1 MAPIILATLALCPA
15 AAWLGRQRARRA
27 RWLALW
33 PLAATLWFAH
43 AWWSV
48 LSGAV
53 RFESFE
59 WIPLLGLSLSF
70 RLDALSGL
78 FAMLIAGIG
87 TCIVVYGAHYLDEHP
102 YSGRFQATLFAFMA
116 AMLGVVLSDNG
127 LALFVFWELTGFT
140 SFLLI
145 GFEHDKR
152 EARRSAMQALLVT
165 GSGGL
170 ALLAGV
176 VSLSQATGSL
186 SLSAGSASGVS
197 DPGLYPAIV
206 LCFLLA
212 AFTKSAQFPFH
223 FWLPNAMAAP
233 TPVSAY
239 LHSATM
245 VKAGVY
251 LVARMTPTI

>member
-1 MAPIILATLALCPA
+1 
-15 AAWLGRQRARRA
+15 
-27 RWLALW
+27 
-33 PLAATLWFAH
+33 
-43 AWWSV
+43 
-48 LSGAV
+48 
-53 RFESFE
+53 
-59 WIPLLGLSLSF
+59 LSLSF

-87 TCIVVYGAHYLDEHP
+87 TCIVVYGAHYPDEHP

-116 AMLGVVLSDNG
+116 AMLGAVLADNG
-127 LALFVFWELTGFT
+127 LALFALWELTGFT
-140 SFLLI
+140 SYLLI
-145 GFEHDKR
+145 GFEHEKP
-152 EARRSAMQALLVT
+152 EARRSALQALLVT

-170 ALLAGV
+170 ALLAGMV
-176 VSLSQATGSL
+176 LLSQATGSF
-186 SLSAGSASGVS
+186 SLLDAAQSGAARENA
-197 DPGLYPAIV
+197 LYPAIV
-206 LCFLLA
+206 LCVLFA

-251 LVARMTPTI
+251 LVARMTPALGGTSLWTTLIVVVAGATMLGAAFRAVREIDLKKILA